1 MDKKN
6 EFNSIGKL
14 IKNEASRPS
23 SLPVIQKKPENQNSG
38 LVISNI
44 TRYPLQLGN
53 DAAALKRS
61 FHDDH
66 ALVRDII
73 VFISRKMKID
83 LFNSLRFTLAEFAK
97 EMKYSV
103 HYLTRT
109 RQDVAK
115 MKKTYQPKL
124 NGHLF
129 DGNFEYVLYKM
140 VSTNLMFSGGDKNN
154 FSMAGIKLVSDI
166 QITIDPKVQNKRI
179 YTIKLANEFIYSVLK
194 LYQRISYNDYVYA
207 SLGSTRQIGGLRSL
221 YVKLCHM
228 QYVSYSVYKREISIK
243 KSSDF
248 PHPYYETTVDE
259 LCEIGDI
266 SLSLDP
272 KEKKKALT
280 RLLEN
285 IKKNLKQL
293 QFSYEYFSNTDQRV
307 KFLLRISFPIDENNL
322 KEFKNES
329 IFWSNL
335 LAILKERFESLYPE
349 KVLNIGEDLKTYNKF
364 SEWLIDQE
372 ADINLKVC
380 SVQESYLAATGVSIS
395 SIEALRFISGDL
407 AKELR

>member
-1 MDKKN
+1 MAKQNDY
-6 EFNSIGKL
+6 NSFGKL
-14 IKNEASRPS
+14 VKKEGEKTTT
-23 SLPVIQKKPENQNSG
+23 LPAIPKKPEVQSNS

-73 VFISRKMKID
+73 VFIARKMKID
-83 LFNSLRFTLAEFAK
+83 LFNSLIFTLAEFAK
-97 EMKYSV
+97 EMKYSI

-109 RQDVAK
+109 REDVSK

-166 QITIDPKVQNKRI
+166 QITIDPKVRNKRI
-179 YTIKLANEFIYSVLK
+179 YTIKLANEFIQSVLK
-194 LYQRISYNDYVYA
+194 QYQRISYNDYVYS

-228 QYVSYSVYKREISIK
+228 QYVSYSVYKREVSMNK
-243 KSSDF
+243 TTKF
-248 PHPYYETTVDE
+248 ANPYYETTVDE

-266 SLSLDP
+266 SIALEP

-285 IKKNLKQL
+285 IKKNLKEL

-307 KFLLRISFPIDENNL
+307 KFLLRISFPISSNNL
-322 KEFKNES
+322 KEFRNES
-329 IFWSNL
+329 VFWTNL
-335 LAILKERFESLYPE
+335 LALLKERFESLYPE
-349 KVLNIGEDLKTYNKF
+349 KVLNIGEDLTTYNKF
-364 SEWLIDQE
+364 SEWLIDQQK
-372 ADINLKVC
+372 DINLKVC
-380 SVQESYLAATGVSIS
+380 SVQESYLSATGVSIS
-395 SIEALRFISGDL
+395 SGEALRFISGDL
-407 AKELR
+407 AKELH